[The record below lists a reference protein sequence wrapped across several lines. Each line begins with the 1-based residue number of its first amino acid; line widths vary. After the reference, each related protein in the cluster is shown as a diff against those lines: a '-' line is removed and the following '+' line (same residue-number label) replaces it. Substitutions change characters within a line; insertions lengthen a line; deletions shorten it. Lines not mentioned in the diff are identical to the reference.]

1 MSRYKPYPK
10 YKESG
15 VEWLG
20 EVPYNWQIV
29 RNKQVFRFEKKLVGS
44 DSSNYLLLSLTLDG
58 IKPRNI
64 EGGKGKFPAEFDTY
78 QVVKKN
84 DIVFCLFDIDET
96 PRTVGLSN
104 IDGMITGAYNVARC
118 NSLGEPRFIYYY
130 YLSIDEYKGLKPFYT
145 GLRKVVRPDT
155 FMNIKL
161 ALPSLSE
168 QTAIANFL
176 DRETAKI
183 DTLIGK
189 QERLIELLQEKR
201 QALISHAVTK
211 GLDPNVK
218 MKESGVEWLGEVPE
232 HWKIPKIKYF
242 AVTDS
247 GATPASTN
255 RQEYYENGIYPWI
268 RTTDLNNGELFS
280 TPIKITQK
288 AIKDTACNIVP
299 EGSVLIGMYGGAGT
313 IGKHSLLRFPS
324 TINQAVCSITPNKE
338 IVPEFLHYTI
348 QFYRPYWMI
357 GAMGTRKDPN
367 IGQDTIN
374 NRHLPIPPIEEQHQI
389 VAYLDTQTTKI
400 DILVEKANQAI
411 KLLKERRTALISAA
425 VTGKIQV
432 NDEGRE
438 NTLGC
443 DVREKTT

>member
-10 YKESG
+10 YKPSG

-20 EVPYNWQIV
+20 EVPEHWKSIKI
-29 RNKQVFRFEKKLVGS
+29 KQVFLEKKKKSNPTLNSGSISFGRVVYKNDDSIPETTKASYQEVLSGEFLVNPLNLNFDLKSLRTALS
-44 DSSNYLLLSLTLDG
+44 DINVVVSTGYIVLQSKPEYDKHFLRWLLY
-58 IKPRNI
+58 
-64 EGGKGKFPAEFDTY
+64 EFDVAHMKTLGAGVR
-78 QVVKKN
+78 QTVSFN
-84 DIVFCLFDIDET
+84 DIGNE
-96 PRTVGLSN
+96 
-104 IDGMITGAYNVARC
+104 
-118 NSLGEPRFIYYY
+118 
-130 YLSIDEYKGLKPFYT
+130 YLYVPTSE
-145 GLRKVVRPDT
+145 
-155 FMNIKL
+155 
-161 ALPSLSE
+161 E

-218 MKESGVEWLGEVPE
+218 MKDSGVEWLGEVPE

-338 IVPEFLHYTI
+338 VVPEFLHYTI

-400 DILVEKANQAI
+400 DTLVEKAKQAI

-432 NDEGRE
+432 NDEVRE
-438 NTLGC
+438 DTLGC